1 MLQAV
6 WDFPGGSDGK
16 ASVYLQCGR
25 PGFDP
30 WVGKIPWRRKWQSTP
45 VFLPGK
51 SHGKR
56 SLIGHSPWGCKELD
70 MTEQLHFHLWLFWGF
85 PGCSDGKESVCSVED
100 PGLIPGSGRFLWRR
114 EWQPSLVSL
123 PGEFHGTPEEPSRL
137 QSMGSQRVGHD

>member
-100 PGLIPGSGRFLWRR
+100 PGLIPGSGRFPWRR
-114 EWQPSLVSL
+114 LSLSITS
-123 PGEFHGTPEEPSRL
+123 FWI
-137 QSMGSQRVGHD
+137 QSVC